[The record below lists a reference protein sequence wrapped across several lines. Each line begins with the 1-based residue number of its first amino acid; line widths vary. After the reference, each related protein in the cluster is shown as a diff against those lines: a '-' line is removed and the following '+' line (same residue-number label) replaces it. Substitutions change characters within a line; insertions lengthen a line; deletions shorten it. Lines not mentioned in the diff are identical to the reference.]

1 MVDPDKGLDYPPSRF
16 TNACKH
22 FNSLLYPD
30 LEIKAGADEKERN
43 ELQRKRKERFRE
55 AQRNFE
61 KIQRSHDAKDQLY
74 KREERRFLKAQENF
88 NRSTTDLRDARLKR
102 ALSLGALDLEPYEVR
117 SFSNNVFIVL
127 LLLLITVSFAVIFL
141 TDFDLFYIIL
151 SIVITAL
158 VPGLLSIYIDS
169 YPFIRARR
177 MRALTV
183 GRMPEAIHH
192 LSLSMRL
199 TPSLDLAV
207 KYASSSLSEP
217 LASNLRKVLWDVYMR
232 EHSSVEEAFIAFA
245 YDWSDWDEDF
255 KRSLYMVRSA
265 ALEKTQEGINR
276 VLDKANRII
285 IDGTK
290 SKLEEFSNS
299 LRIPAMVLFA
309 VGIML
314 PLLLVIILPILGIGD
329 EWTWPTAFA
338 INIALPLGMMIYTY
352 HILGKRPEMTTP
364 PEIESALSSGKHLFV
379 VFICLLS
386 CGGLIA
392 VAVIMK
398 ESIFSSLVVV
408 WAIGLPLILYGFL
421 TNTDAKKKGRE
432 VRKMEDEFPEALF
445 QLGNRI
451 AEGKPFETALV
462 MTANTMKNTLISKFF
477 KKISYNLQVTRASL
491 KEILFGPSGLL
502 VDSPAR
508 TVKNT
513 MRTVVEASSKDSR
526 TAGKTI
532 MLISNYLS
540 DLKNVE
546 KEMKE
551 KLGEITGMMTQTVVF
566 IAPIVLGVT
575 IILYQLLSV
584 NLSEY
589 EMPSEM
595 DTELYGLGQ
604 NTISPGIMA
613 ISLGIYLIELVLIVA
628 YFISRIEFGRDGIEL
643 KNTISTYLL
652 ISLIAFSVGLVV
664 TYLIGSAYVTNLSP
678 SSGLA
683 LVGTVLGSRIG

>member
-1 MVDPDKGLDYPPSRF
+1 MVDLDKGLDYPPSRF
-16 TNACKH
+16 TNVCKY

-30 LEIKAGADEKERN
+30 LEIKAGADEKERKK
-43 ELQRKRKERFRE
+43 LQRRQKEKFRE
-55 AQRNFE
+55 AQGKFE
-61 KIQRSHDAKDQLY
+61 KIQRGHDAKGQQY
-74 KREERRFLKAQENF
+74 KREERRFLKAQEDF
-88 NRSTTDLRDARLKR
+88 NRSTTNLRDAKLKR

-127 LLLLITVSFAVIFL
+127 LLLLITVSFAVVFL

-158 VPGLLSIYIDS
+158 GPGLLSIYIDS
-169 YPFIRARR
+169 YPYVRARR

-192 LSLSMRL
+192 MSLSMRL
-199 TPSLDLAV
+199 TPSLDRAV

-232 EHSSVEEAFIAFA
+232 EYSSVEEAFIAFA

-276 VLDKANRII
+276 VLDKANQII

-299 LRIPAMVLFA
+299 LSIPAMVLFA
-309 VGIML
+309 IGIML
-314 PLLLVIILPILGIGD
+314 PLLLVIILPIFGIGD
-329 EWTWPTAFA
+329 EWTWHTLSV
-338 INIALPLGMMIYTY
+338 INIVLPLGIMSYTY
-352 HILGKRPEMTTP
+352 HILGKRPEMTSP
-364 PEIESALSSGKHLFV
+364 PEIESTLSTDKKFLI

-386 CGGLIA
+386 SAGFMAMAFI
-392 VAVIMK
+392 VK
-398 ESIFSSLVVV
+398 DSIFSSLFVV
-408 WAIGLPLILYGFL
+408 WGVGIPLILYGFL
-421 TNTDAKKKGRE
+421 TNMDAKKKGRE
-432 VRKMEDEFPEALF
+432 VRKVEDEFPEALF

-451 AEGKPFETALV
+451 AEGKPFETALLK
-462 MTANTMKNTLISKFF
+462 TANTMKNTLISNLFG
-477 KKISYNLQVTRASL
+477 KISYNLQVTRASL
-491 KEILFGPSGLL
+491 KEVLFGSSGLL

-508 TVKNT
+508 TINNT
-513 MRTVVEASSKDSR
+513 MRTVVEASSKDPR

-551 KLGEITGMMTQTVVF
+551 RLGEITGMMTQTVIF
-566 IAPIVLGVT
+566 IAPVVLGVT

-584 NLSEY
+584 NLGEY
-589 EMPSEM
+589 EIPREM
-595 DTELYGLGQ
+595 DVELYGLGQ
-604 NTISPGIMA
+604 DTISPGIMA
-613 ISLGIYLIELVLIVA
+613 ISLGIYLLELVIIVA

-643 KNTISTYLL
+643 KNTISVYLL
-652 ISLIAFSVGLVV
+652 ISLISFSVGLIV
-664 TYLIGSAYVTNLSP
+664 TFLIGSAYITNL
-678 SSGLA
+678 
-683 LVGTVLGSRIG
+683 

>member
-1 MVDPDKGLDYPPSRF
+1 MVDLDKGLDYPPSRF
-16 TNACKH
+16 TNVCKY

-30 LEIKAGADEKERN
+30 LEIKAGADEKERKK
-43 ELQRKRKERFRE
+43 LQRRQKEKFRE
-55 AQRNFE
+55 AQGKFE
-61 KIQRSHDAKDQLY
+61 KIQRGHDAKGQQY
-74 KREERRFLKAQENF
+74 KREERRFLKAQEDF
-88 NRSTTDLRDARLKR
+88 NRSTTNLRDAKLKR

-127 LLLLITVSFAVIFL
+127 LLLLITVSFAVVFL

-158 VPGLLSIYIDS
+158 GPGLLSIYIDS
-169 YPFIRARR
+169 YPYVRARR

-192 LSLSMRL
+192 MSLSMRL
-199 TPSLDLAV
+199 TPSLDRAV

-232 EHSSVEEAFIAFA
+232 EYSSVEEAFIAFA

-276 VLDKANRII
+276 VLDKANQII

-299 LRIPAMVLFA
+299 LSIPAMVLFA
-309 VGIML
+309 IGIML
-314 PLLLVIILPILGIGD
+314 PLLLVIILPIFGIGD
-329 EWTWPTAFA
+329 EWTWHTLSV
-338 INIALPLGMMIYTY
+338 INIVLPLVIMSYTY
-352 HILGKRPEMTTP
+352 HILGKRPEMTSP
-364 PEIESALSSGKHLFV
+364 PEIESTLSTDKKFLI

-386 CGGLIA
+386 SAGFMAMAFI
-392 VAVIMK
+392 VK
-398 ESIFSSLVVV
+398 DSIFSSLFVV
-408 WAIGLPLILYGFL
+408 WGVGIPLILYGFL
-421 TNTDAKKKGRE
+421 TNMDAKKKGRE
-432 VRKMEDEFPEALF
+432 VRKVEDEFPEALF

-451 AEGKPFETALV
+451 AEGKPFETALLK
-462 MTANTMKNTLISKFF
+462 TANTMKNTLISNLFG
-477 KKISYNLQVTRASL
+477 KISYNLQVTRASL
-491 KEILFGPSGLL
+491 KEVLFGSSGLL

-508 TVKNT
+508 TINNT
-513 MRTVVEASSKDSR
+513 MRTVVEASSKDPR

-551 KLGEITGMMTQTVVF
+551 RLGEITGMMTQTVIF
-566 IAPIVLGVT
+566 IAPVVLGVT

-584 NLSEY
+584 NLGEY
-589 EMPSEM
+589 EIPREM
-595 DTELYGLGQ
+595 DVELYGLGQ
-604 NTISPGIMA
+604 DTISPGIMA
-613 ISLGIYLIELVLIVA
+613 ISLGIYLLELVIIVA

-643 KNTISTYLL
+643 KNTISVYLL
-652 ISLIAFSVGLVV
+652 ISLISFSVGLIV
-664 TYLIGSAYVTNLSP
+664 TFLIGSAYITNL
-678 SSGLA
+678 
-683 LVGTVLGSRIG
+683 